1 VLSAS
6 ADAAGTVHLMG
17 ATPAGI
23 YYELQEHEVAAY
35 RNWAGLWVGPGW
47 PLDIRELSDN
57 RPESFIRS
65 PSTIAAQ
72 AVHWLATP
80 SKAYVDELLDWD
92 AFIKVAPVR
101 PSGTLM
107 VTLEYGGRGK
117 PTPLRDPWD

>member
-1 VLSAS
+1 MLSAS

-17 ATPAGI
+17 AVPAGI

-35 RNWAGLWVGPGW
+35 RNWAGLWVGWPGW
-47 PLDIRELSDN
+47 SLDIRELSDN
-57 RPESFIRS
+57 RPESLIRS
-65 PSTIAAQ
+65 PSIVSAY
-72 AVHWLATP
+72 WPPTP

-101 PSGTLM
+101 PTGTLM
-107 VTLEYGGRGK
+107 VTLEYGGRGT